1 MSDNINP
8 KHYRRGTVEC
18 IDAISS
24 AVIGLEGVDAM
35 LVGNTMKYLWRFK
48 DKNGVEDLRKAKWY
62 LDRLIQEQDKRA
74 HTTRVAPCRAHGAEG
89 DTEYPEYGM
98 AGRLG
103 MHTSFGGTD

>member
-1 MSDNINP
+1 MTTKDNINP
-8 KHYRRGTVEC
+8 AHYKKGKVEC

-24 AVIGLEGVDAM
+24 AVEGLEGVDAM

-62 LDRLIQEQDKRA
+62 LERLIQEWEPQP
-74 HTTRVAPCRAHGAEG
+74 TRVAPCRGYES
-89 DTEYPEYGM
+89 DTQYPEYGM
-98 AGRLG
+98 AGQLG